1 MKPYERFI
9 SKKDIQ
15 TIHEESI
22 KILSE
27 IGVKFEHETAIEL
40 FKSMAQRLMEI
51 LFLLTK
57 PC

>member
-9 SKKDIQ
+9 SKEDIQ

-40 FKSMAQRLMEI
+40 FKKLS
-51 LFLLTK
+51 K
-57 PC
+57 G